1 VGAAVNIVLN
11 LLLVPAWG
19 MQGAAI
25 GNAFSV
31 VCWNVLATVALYRVT
46 GIRSTVFSTR

>member
-1 VGAAVNIVLN
+1 
-11 LLLVPAWG
+11 